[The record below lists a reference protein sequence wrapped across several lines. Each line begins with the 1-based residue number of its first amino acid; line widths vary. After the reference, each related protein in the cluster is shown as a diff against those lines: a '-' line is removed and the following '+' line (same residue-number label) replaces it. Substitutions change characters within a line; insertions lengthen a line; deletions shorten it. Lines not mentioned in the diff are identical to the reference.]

1 MARRSEHSLEEIR
14 VMVLDAA
21 EAIII
26 KDGYPALKMR
36 SIARE
41 IGYTVGSIYMVFAN
55 MADLVMHIKART
67 LDDIA
72 AQLQQGQ
79 DYAPEQCIAELA
91 RIHLRYASQNFN
103 RWSMIFEYRLPQD
116 DETPEWYQ
124 EKVDNVFSL
133 IEAQFAKL
141 APQCSAQ
148 QSKQAARALWSG
160 VHGICMLSLTGKLD
174 VVGIK
179 DVEDAVVLLVESFIG
194 GWTGT
199 TVAASLGD

>member
-21 EAIII
+21 EAIVI
-26 KDGYPALKMR
+26 KDGYSALKVR
-36 SIARE
+36 SIARD

-72 AQLQQGQ
+72 VQLQQAQ
-79 DYAPEQCIAELA
+79 DSVPEQCIAELA
-91 RIHLRYASQNFN
+91 RIYLRYASQNFN

-116 DETPEWYQ
+116 DGVPEWYQ
-124 EKVDNVFSL
+124 EKVGNVFSRV
-133 IEAQFAKL
+133 EAQFAKM

-160 VHGICMLSLTGKLD
+160 VHGICILSLTGKQD
-174 VVGIK
+174 AAGIK
-179 DVEDAVVLLVESFIG
+179 DVEDAVALLVQSFIV
-194 GWTGT
+194 GWEG
-199 TVAASLGD
+199 AASLGD

>member
-21 EAIII
+21 EAIVI
-26 KDGYPALKMR
+26 KDGYSALKVR

-72 AQLQQGQ
+72 AQLQQAQ
-79 DYAPEQCIAELA
+79 DSVPEQCIAELS
-91 RIHLRYASQNFN
+91 RIYLRYASQNFN
-103 RWSMIFEYRLPQD
+103 RWSMIFEYRLPQNNGV
-116 DETPEWYQ
+116 PEWYQ
-124 EKVDNVFSL
+124 EKVGNVFSRV
-133 IEAQFAKL
+133 ETQFAKL

-148 QSKQAARALWSG
+148 QSK
-160 VHGICMLSLTGKLD
+160 
-174 VVGIK
+174 
-179 DVEDAVVLLVESFIG
+179 
-194 GWTGT
+194 
-199 TVAASLGD
+199 VANPA

>member
-21 EAIII
+21 EAIVI
-26 KDGYPALKMR
+26 KEGYSALKMR

-55 MADLVMHIKART
+55 MADLIMHIKART
-67 LDDIA
+67 LDNIA
-72 AQLQQGQ
+72 TQLQQVQ
-79 DYAPEQCIAELA
+79 DCAPEQCIAELTKVY
-91 RIHLRYASQNFN
+91 LRYASQNFN
-103 RWSMIFEYRLPQD
+103 RWNMVFECRVPQD
-116 DETPEWYQ
+116 DGIPEWYQ
-124 EKVDNVFSL
+124 EKVDNVFSR

-160 VHGICMLSLTGKLD
+160 IHGICILSLTGKLD

-179 DVEDAVVLLVESFIG
+179 DVENTIALLVESFIA
-194 GWTGT
+194 GWAG
-199 TVAASLGD
+199 SILPGNQR